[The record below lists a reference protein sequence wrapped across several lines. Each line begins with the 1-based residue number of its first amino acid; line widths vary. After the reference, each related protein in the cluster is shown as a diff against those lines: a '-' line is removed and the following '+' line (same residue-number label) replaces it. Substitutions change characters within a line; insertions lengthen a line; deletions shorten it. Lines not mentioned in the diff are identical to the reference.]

1 MEQHSNIDGAGPAIV
16 ALRREM
22 GLSQTEFGA
31 AIGLA
36 SKGKVSVLELS
47 GRASLQVALKI
58 EDLSRVDGVPR
69 IDAAQL
75 NDDVARA
82 RAACVGGCA
91 MPEPTAECHGGDAV
105 ASHGFA
111 DSGTCAAAS
120 TGLSAEMSRQG
131 GTA

>member
-1 MEQHSNIDGAGPAIV
+1 MEQLANMGDPGAAIV
-16 ALRREM
+16 ALRRKM

-36 SKGKVSVLELS
+36 SKGKVSVLESS
-47 GRASLQVALKI
+47 GRASLPVALKI
-58 EDLSRVDGVPR
+58 EDLSRVDGVPL

-91 MPEPTAECHGGDAV
+91 TLETVAECHGGDAV
-105 ASHGFA
+105 AGHGDG
-111 DSGTCAAAS
+111 DSVACGAAS
-120 TGLSAEMSRQG
+120 TGLSGQMSRQG
-131 GTA
+131 AAL